1 MAASRIHSTNYLH
14 TRDTSLH
21 PWKHPCTSGV
31 GSKSISLCASLPPL
45 NIGRGNQHARNGI
58 HMFTKGF
65 LLHYMRFIKNLDA
78 AGLHRL
84 RRLRGD
90 TGAVT
95 Y

>member
-1 MAASRIHSTNYLH
+1 
-14 TRDTSLH
+14 
-21 PWKHPCTSGV
+21 
-31 GSKSISLCASLPPL
+31 L

-78 AGLHRL
+78 ADLHRL